1 MIYGDRTA
9 YQTVNSDLS
18 FLHVRE
24 LVNTIEIQCKNV
36 LDKYVFTYNTPLVR
50 AEIVS
55 RLNPILAAMKDSQAL
70 VKYEIQCDE
79 NNNTK
84 DIIDEKF
91 CIVDIGIWV
100 SQNMEK
106 IVTRITLNR
115 STTAE

>member
-1 MIYGDRTA
+1 MVLTNSRT
-9 YQTVNSDLS
+9 
-18 FLHVRE
+18 
-24 LVNTIEIQCKNV
+24 CKNV
-36 LDKYVFTYNTPLVR
+36 LDKYVFTQNTPLIR

-55 RLNPILAAMKDSQAL
+55 KINPILSAMKDCGAL

-84 DIIDEKF
+84 ELIDDKF
-91 CIVDIGIWV
+91 CIIDIGIWA